1 MFTTNSG
8 RFISYYGREHTF
20 DIQRQDGNNPTIST
34 IDQLFNVLLNV
45 WCKETAYPSCQKDYD
60 YDNDPTYGQC
70 AITASL
76 VYDLFD
82 GTIYKLKV
90 DGGGTHY
97 FNKIN
102 GHYIDLTSD
111 QFDLYDIPLEYV
123 PNEVVPREYCG
134 MNADTNMRAD
144 RRIHQCRKD
153 TRQSAGGSAAGR
165 PQKHG
170 IFRKPGHLWTR
181 TGFSYRNRDAYRDRK
196 DCRDDE

>member
-1 MFTTNSG
+1 MQIWAESGKSAPPICNYSQILYQFLAFTQNLKRS
-8 RFISYYGREHTF
+8 
-20 DIQRQDGNNPTIST
+20 
-34 IDQLFNVLLNV
+34 
-45 WCKETAYPSCQKDYD
+45 
-60 YDNDPTYGQC
+60 PTYGQC

-134 MNADTNMRAD
+134 MNADTNMRYQLLVRNSCMPSPAQPEVLD
-144 RRIHQCRKD
+144 
-153 TRQSAGGSAAGR
+153 
-165 PQKHG
+165 
-170 IFRKPGHLWTR
+170 IFL
-181 TGFSYRNRDAYRDRK
+181 
-196 DCRDDE
+196 

>member
-8 RFISYYGREHTF
+8 RFISYYGKEHTL
-20 DIQRQDGNNPTIST
+20 DIQRQDGNNSTIST

-45 WCKETAYPSCQKDYD
+45 WCKETTYPSCQKDYD

-70 AITASL
+70 AITVTL
-76 VYDLFD
+76 VYDLFG
-82 GTIYKLKV
+82 GTIHKLKV
-90 DGGGTHY
+90 NGGGTHY

-134 MNADTNMRAD
+134 MNADTN
-144 RRIHQCRKD
+144 RRYQLLVNSVDKWILEHK
-153 TRQSAGGSAAGR
+153 
-165 PQKHG
+165 
-170 IFRKPGHLWTR
+170 
-181 TGFSYRNRDAYRDRK
+181 N
-196 DCRDDE
+196 

>member
-8 RFISYYGREHTF
+8 RFISYYGREHTL

-111 QFDLYDIPLEYV
+111 QFDLYDIPLE
-123 PNEVVPREYCG
+123 
-134 MNADTNMRAD
+134 
-144 RRIHQCRKD
+144 
-153 TRQSAGGSAAGR
+153 
-165 PQKHG
+165 
-170 IFRKPGHLWTR
+170 
-181 TGFSYRNRDAYRDRK
+181 
-196 DCRDDE
+196 

>member
-8 RFISYYGREHTF
+8 RFISYYGREHTL

-102 GHYIDLTSD
+102 GHYIDLTSNFPSD
-111 QFDLYDIPLEYV
+111 V
-123 PNEVVPREYCG
+123 TCG
-134 MNADTNMRAD
+134 CKYMQN
-144 RRIHQCRKD
+144 CF
-153 TRQSAGGSAAGR
+153 SASALSKS
-165 PQKHG
+165 P
-170 IFRKPGHLWTR
+170 TSC
-181 TGFSYRNRDAYRDRK
+181 FSATVS
-196 DCRDDE
+196 

>member
-8 RFISYYGREHTF
+8 RFISYYGREHTL

-134 MNADTNMRAD
+134 MNADTFFYSICKVIFQQKTACFHLISIQCV
-144 RRIHQCRKD
+144 IHVCRHQHNWKFWIFFFNPHSCFQPIHPLHID
-153 TRQSAGGSAAGR
+153 V
-165 PQKHG
+165 QK
-170 IFRKPGHLWTR
+170 
-181 TGFSYRNRDAYRDRK
+181 
-196 DCRDDE
+196 

>member
-8 RFISYYGREHTF
+8 RFISYYGREHTL

-45 WCKETAYPSCQKDYD
+45 WCK
-60 YDNDPTYGQC
+60 DPTYGQC

-134 MNADTNMRAD
+134 MNADTNMRYQLLVRNSCMPSPAQLEVLD
-144 RRIHQCRKD
+144 
-153 TRQSAGGSAAGR
+153 
-165 PQKHG
+165 
-170 IFRKPGHLWTR
+170 IFL
-181 TGFSYRNRDAYRDRK
+181 
-196 DCRDDE
+196 

>member
-8 RFISYYGREHTF
+8 RFISYYGREHTL

-60 YDNDPTYGQC
+60 YDNNPTYGQC

-134 MNADTNMRAD
+134 MNADTNMRYQLLVRNSCMPSPAQPEVLD
-144 RRIHQCRKD
+144 
-153 TRQSAGGSAAGR
+153 
-165 PQKHG
+165 
-170 IFRKPGHLWTR
+170 IFL
-181 TGFSYRNRDAYRDRK
+181 
-196 DCRDDE
+196 

>member
-8 RFISYYGREHTF
+8 RFISYYGREHTL

-134 MNADTNMRAD
+134 MNADTKKKPAVYSRTTD
-144 RRIHQCRKD
+144 FLYYSFYLLRCVSDKFSIF
-153 TRQSAGGSAAGR
+153 
-165 PQKHG
+165 KHNLFYFL
-170 IFRKPGHLWTR
+170 ICLKSFVTNKAFKR
-181 TGFSYRNRDAYRDRK
+181 FSIL
-196 DCRDDE
+196 

>member
-1 MFTTNSG
+1 MFGVKKRLT
-8 RFISYYGREHTF
+8 
-20 DIQRQDGNNPTIST
+20 Q
-34 IDQLFNVLLNV
+34 VV
-45 WCKETAYPSCQKDYD
+45 KKDYD

-97 FNKIN
+97 FNKN
-102 GHYIDLTSD
+102 QYHYIDLTSD

-134 MNADTNMRAD
+134 MNADTNMRYQLLVRNSCMPSPA
-144 RRIHQCRKD
+144 K
-153 TRQSAGGSAAGR
+153 TGSFGY
-165 PQKHG
+165 
-170 IFRKPGHLWTR
+170 
-181 TGFSYRNRDAYRDRK
+181 FSLILIAVFSPSIPCILMSRNNS
-196 DCRDDE
+196 